1 MEGSLT
7 GQKLFLKDQT
17 LLVFETVNQQIPSTK
32 FLIHKTTTGIRR
44 QNKSVISLSN
54 LFFKGKV

>member
-54 LFFKGKV
+54 LF